1 MKEEKFGE
9 IWSKGYF
16 IIDTC
21 ALDYISRCEF
31 EYAKRIM
38 DILLF
43 CEKRILIPQQV
54 AKEMQLYF
62 DKKKY
67 QEGIRNIICSLT
79 NELEAIYAEETS
91 EKQKRHKVISRVSK
105 KIELLKKYAFG
116 VYASGLDK
124 LKVQYTRQ
132 TGVYFPDLNP
142 FKRQAE
148 KEVDDISRNETVN
161 SFLQMITEK
170 TLPAFSEA
178 ERIQLSKDIKERTA
192 QQLPPGGGDRGK
204 KSNSNGDII
213 IWNEIVKCIKDKEKV
228 QYLFITNDEKKNNN
242 WFGDNLEQLHPEL
255 RKEIRNH
262 FYYDA
267 LDITTLYGFLSFCK
281 PYVDEDIDKICE
293 YLIDH
298 NNLIRSELEEYFQ
311 KDGQEW
317 LNEQISEDIRDKYM
331 ADSAILDTLDIEI
344 SSLEYE
350 SDLINECI
358 IISLEFDFNGES
370 DAYYHCCS
378 EDVAFPSEFEGN
390 GMAEVYIPVQSGKY
404 TQAFSLEYKHMQIR
418 KIDYF
423 VNTLDPLNRDVEDDW
438 DNESELEDY
447 EEEQYESCG
456 EEWLD

>member
-132 TGVYFPDLNP
+132 TGVYFPDLNL

-148 KEVDDISRNETVN
+148 EEVDDISRNETVN

-228 QYLFITNDEKKNNN
+228 QYL
-242 WFGDNLEQLHPEL
+242 
-255 RKEIRNH
+255 
-262 FYYDA
+262 
-267 LDITTLYGFLSFCK
+267 
-281 PYVDEDIDKICE
+281 
-293 YLIDH
+293 
-298 NNLIRSELEEYFQ
+298 
-311 KDGQEW
+311 
-317 LNEQISEDIRDKYM
+317 
-331 ADSAILDTLDIEI
+331 
-344 SSLEYE
+344 
-350 SDLINECI
+350 
-358 IISLEFDFNGES
+358 
-370 DAYYHCCS
+370 
-378 EDVAFPSEFEGN
+378 
-390 GMAEVYIPVQSGKY
+390 
-404 TQAFSLEYKHMQIR
+404 
-418 KIDYF
+418 
-423 VNTLDPLNRDVEDDW
+423 
-438 DNESELEDY
+438 
-447 EEEQYESCG
+447 
-456 EEWLD
+456 

>member
-1 MKEEKFGE
+1 M
-9 IWSKGYF
+9 
-16 IIDTC
+16 
-21 ALDYISRCEF
+21 
-31 EYAKRIM
+31 
-38 DILLF
+38 
-43 CEKRILIPQQV
+43 
-54 AKEMQLYF
+54 
-62 DKKKY
+62 
-67 QEGIRNIICSLT
+67 
-79 NELEAIYAEETS
+79 
-91 EKQKRHKVISRVSK
+91 
-105 KIELLKKYAFG
+105 
-116 VYASGLDK
+116 
-124 LKVQYTRQ
+124 
-132 TGVYFPDLNP
+132 
-142 FKRQAE
+142 
-148 KEVDDISRNETVN
+148 
-161 SFLQMITEK
+161 
-170 TLPAFSEA
+170 
-178 ERIQLSKDIKERTA
+178 
-192 QQLPPGGGDRGK
+192 
-204 KSNSNGDII
+204 
-213 IWNEIVKCIKDKEKV
+213 
-228 QYLFITNDEKKNNN
+228 
-242 WFGDNLEQLHPEL
+242 
-255 RKEIRNH
+255 
-262 FYYDA
+262 
-267 LDITTLYGFLSFCK
+267 
-281 PYVDEDIDKICE
+281 
-293 YLIDH
+293 IDH

-358 IISLEFDFNGES
+358 IISLEFDFNGED

>member
-142 FKRQAE
+142 FKKQAE

-358 IISLEFDFNGES
+358 IISLEFDFNGED

-418 KIDYF
+418 KIDCF
-423 VNTLDPLNRDVEDDW
+423 VNTLDPLNGDVEDDW